1 MTARIVEKTLVYDGW
16 YRLFRLAVEMPDG
29 RIAERHLLDNGSAV
43 AVLPFDPERRLAML
57 VEQPRAGVLVAG
69 EPPLL
74 EAIAGGLDGASPAER
89 IVEEA
94 MEEGG
99 LRLRHL
105 DPVANIWPIPPVS
118 TERVQLYLAEYNTVD
133 RVGAGG
139 GADGEHEHIT
149 VHEIGL
155 DLLRDMVLSGAL
167 TDAKTLIL
175 AQALLLRRPGL
186 WAGQSLP
193 NVKMAEI

>member
-1 MTARIVEKTLVYDGW
+1 MNRARIVEKTLVYDGW
-16 YRLFRLAVEMPDG
+16 YRLFRLGVEMPDG
-29 RIAERHLLDNGSAV
+29 RTAERHLLDNGSAV
-43 AVLPFDPERRLAML
+43 AVLPFDPRRRVVML
-57 VEQPRAGVLVAG
+57 VEQPRAGVLAAN

-94 MEEGG
+94 LEEGG
-99 LRLRHL
+99 LRLTHL
-105 DPVANIWPIPPVS
+105 DPVANIWPLPPVS
-118 TERVQLYLAEYNTVD
+118 TERVQLYLAEYDSKD
-133 RVGAGG
+133 RVGEGG

-155 DLLRDMVLSGAL
+155 DRLREMVLSGSL

-175 AQALLLRRPGL
+175 AQALLLRHPQL
-186 WAGQSLP
+186 WA
-193 NVKMAEI
+193 